1 MSRPRRNRNIS
12 VVVVGTY
19 VAEWWPS
26 SYKNGAY
33 TYDPPRPDYRRHIV
47 KQVTEIKDH
56 SDPWYAAHGYKETV
70 YKNIDSEEL
79 IAADLTNKNATST
92 VRHEQAKELAAAGYG
107 GPLGSGEAR
116 ALKGLFTELGRPE
129 LIKRGWALVE
139 TEVWVKPTP
148 RQLRRHAMWG
158 SGPAPVAV
166 KRSRE
171 KLQNCYMFKSPI
183 EGIHFSK
190 FIRLARMYR
199 DDSKKLRSA
208 VVALLANP
216 DAEKEIEALDAMEL
230 LAGMQGLN

>member
-1 MSRPRRNRNIS
+1 MRSLRRNSNIT
-12 VVVVGTY
+12 VIVGTY
-19 VAEWWPS
+19 VGERWPS

-33 TYDPPRPDYRRHIV
+33 VYDPPRPDYRHHLV
-47 KQVTEIKDH
+47 KRVTEIKEH
-56 SDPWYAAHGYKETV
+56 SDQWAASRGYKETV
-70 YKNIDSEEL
+70 YQVVTSEEL
-79 IAADLTNKNATST
+79 IAADLTNKNAMSC
-92 VRHEQAKELAAAGYG
+92 VRHEQAKELKAAGYG

-166 KRSRE
+166 KRSGE

-216 DAEKEIEALDAMEL
+216 DAAKEIEALDAVEL

>member
-1 MSRPRRNRNIS
+1 MRRRDRIT
-12 VVVVGTY
+12 VVVGTY
-19 VAEWWPS
+19 VGEWWPS
-26 SYKNGAY
+26 AYKNGAY
-33 TYDPPRPDYRRHIV
+33 VYDPPRPSYRHHLV
-47 KQVTEIKDH
+47 KRVTEIKDH
-56 SDPWYAAHGYKETV
+56 SDPWYAARGYKETV
-70 YKNIDSEEL
+70 YQFVTSEEL
-79 IAADLTNKNATST
+79 LAADLTNKNATST
-92 VRHEQAKELAAAGYG
+92 VRHEQAKELKAAGYG
-107 GPLGSGEAR
+107 GPLSSGEAR

-139 TEVWVKPTP
+139 TEIWVKPTP
-148 RQLRRHAMWG
+148 RQLRRHAIW
-158 SGPAPVAV
+158 GPAPAPI
-166 KRSRE
+166 KRSGE